1 LETGRVGA
9 LIIFERK
16 DRWRVKL
23 ATLTIVSV
31 VVWLSFAG
39 QQDVEV
45 NLEIPLTIQN
55 LPAELEV
62 LPSIQNVWVT
72 PRGQRKD
79 IDMLADK
86 T

>member
-1 LETGRVGA
+1 
-9 LIIFERK
+9 
-16 DRWRVKL
+16 
-23 ATLTIVSV
+23 LTIVSV